1 MTILLLSLIFHL
13 VQHPAHGL
21 VLPTFRIGL
30 LTHLWD
36 ILIYHHSILLIALIR
51 TLLDV
56 RHRTT
61 NFSILWFIEMPPSQ
75 VKAWK
80 GRGYFW
86 TEKKEKQI
94 HKCPYLLTL

>member
-1 MTILLLSLIFHL
+1 MTILLLSLIFLL
-13 VQHPAHGL
+13 VQDPAHGL

-36 ILIYHHSILLIALIR
+36 ILIYHHSILLIALTR

-61 NFSILWFIEMPPSQ
+61 NFSILCHQ
-75 VKAWK
+75 ARLKH
-80 GRGYFW
+80 G
-86 TEKKEKQI
+86 KEEGISGLRKR
-94 HKCPYLLTL
+94 KS